1 MYETEMISDM
11 IVIVDV
17 DTMEDN
23 LQIYFVTLPGTDDQG
38 DIDWRMNKNPIV

>member
-1 MYETEMISDM
+1 MFETEMISDT

-23 LQIYFVTLPGTDDQG
+23 QQIYLVTLSGTDDQG
-38 DIDWRMNKNPIV
+38 DIDWRMY